1 MARIARDGCG
11 RLLRL
16 VNELLDL
23 QKLEHG
29 PPALHPQPLALGPL
43 LETAVAASRPHA
55 TAHGIRLELHDLCPG
70 ARVVADADRLA
81 QVVSNLLSNAVKY
94 SPAGEVVLV
103 RATRGRT
110 HVRVA
115 VEDHG
120 PGVPAEFRRGLFQ
133 KFSQA
138 DTSDARQKGGTG
150 LGLAICKMIVERLE
164 GTIAYEPGEPSGARF
179 YFELPEIRSTS
190 H

>member
-1 MARIARDGCG
+1 M
-11 RLLRL
+11 
-16 VNELLDL
+16 
-23 QKLEHG
+23 
-29 PPALHPQPLALGPL
+29 
-43 LETAVAASRPHA
+43 VAASRPHA
-55 TAHGIRLELHDLCPG
+55 AALGIPIDLHDLASG
-70 ARVVADADRLA
+70 ARVVADKDRLA

-94 SPAGEVVLV
+94 TPQGERVLV

-120 PGVPAEFRRGLFQ
+120 PGVPEEFRRSLFQ

-150 LGLAICKMIVERLE
+150 LGLAICKMIVERLD
-164 GTIAYEPGEPSGARF
+164 GTIAHEPLEGGGARF
-179 YFELPEIRSTS
+179 YFELPEIRPSP